1 MTYLII
7 FIFQSLTIIFSK
19 FILAETLQK
28 NYEKVIRVNMDFER
42 LLPFNVANF
51 GTIYGT
57 GLFFPNLILVET

>member
-1 MTYLII
+1 
-7 FIFQSLTIIFSK
+7 
-19 FILAETLQK
+19 
-28 NYEKVIRVNMDFER
+28 MDFER